1 MDLFAP
7 RPSVPHHSSLF
18 APAPI
23 SRFHLST
30 TLFMSATNLTDSFVA
45 VTGASPSLAQQYLA
59 RNNNDL
65 EAAIEDFY
73 DGEKNAPAA
82 KTKPIKPASRGIR
95 TLRDLGDDDDEE
107 DRTNPNLFTGGEKS
121 ALQVENPDKDKQ
133 PLMVERILQRARE
146 QMGEEDDRESAV
158 APPASFSGGGFK
170 LGDLSQALQP
180 VAGAPRAPE
189 KVSREIVFWRQ
200 GFTVGDGPLN
210 RYDDPAN
217 VRVLEDLRQGRV
229 PVLILGVDF
238 GQDVDVSVQRRTDED
253 YVERAPVGGF
263 LGSGQR
269 LGLPVPGDSASPA
282 PEAVVPAVP
291 AAAPAPAETGDSPVQ
306 IRFANGKRVA
316 RRFNSLDSVAEVYA
330 FVRLHEHN
338 DPLREFVLSHA
349 FPVLPIAESAEQTVA
364 DAKLKNAVLV
374 QRWK

>member
-1 MDLFAP
+1 M
-7 RPSVPHHSSLF
+7 SHS
-18 APAPI
+18 
-23 SRFHLST
+23 
-30 TLFMSATNLTDSFVA
+30 NLTDNFVA
-45 VTGASPSLAQQYLA
+45 VTGASLSLAQQYLA

-65 EAAIEDFY
+65 EAALEDFY
-73 DGEKNAPAA
+73 DRESAAPAPP
-82 KTKPIKPASRGIR
+82 KPRAAPGGIR
-95 TLRDLGDDDDEE
+95 TLRDFDEEEE

-121 ALQVENPDKDKQ
+121 ALQVENPDNDKQ

-146 QMGEEDDRESAV
+146 QMGEADDRESAR
-158 APPASFSGGGFK
+158 APPATFSGGGFK
-170 LGDLSQALQP
+170 LGDLSTALEA
-180 VAGAPRAPE
+180 VAAAPRAPE
-189 KVSREIVFWRQ
+189 KVTREIVFWRQ

-253 YVERAPVGGF
+253 YVERRPAGGF
-263 LGSGQR
+263 HGSGQR
-269 LGLPVPGDSASPA
+269 LGLPVPGDTPA
-282 PEAVVPAVP
+282 LPTPEAPVAP
-291 AAAPAPAETGDSPVQ
+291 AAPASPEPESGDSPVQ

-316 RRFNSLDSVAEVYA
+316 RRFNSTDSVADVYA
-330 FVRLHEHN
+330 FVRGHENN

-349 FPVLPIAESAEQTVA
+349 FPVLPIPESEQTVS
-364 DAKLKNAVLV
+364 DAKLKNAVIV

>member
-1 MDLFAP
+1 
-7 RPSVPHHSSLF
+7 
-18 APAPI
+18 
-23 SRFHLST
+23 
-30 TLFMSATNLTDSFVA
+30 MSATNLTDSFVA
-45 VTGASPSLAQQYLA
+45 ITGASPSLAQQYLA

-73 DGEKNAPAA
+73 DREKAAPAPTA
-82 KTKPIKPASRGIR
+82 KTPAARRGVR
-95 TLRDLGDDDDEE
+95 TLRDLGDDGDDD
-107 DRTNPNLFTGGEKS
+107 DRTNQNLFTGGEKS
-121 ALQVENPDKDKQ
+121 ALQVENPDNAQQ

-146 QMGEEDDRESAV
+146 QMGEADDRESAR
-158 APPASFSGGGFK
+158 APPATFAGGGYK
-170 LGDLSQALQP
+170 LGDLAHALEA
-180 VAGAPRAPE
+180 VAPAPRAPE

-238 GQDVDVSVQRRTDED
+238 GQDVDVSVLRRTDED
-253 YVERAPVGGF
+253 YVERRPAGGF
-263 LGSGQR
+263 HGLGQR
-269 LGLPVPGDSASPA
+269 LGLPVPGDSVRGT
-282 PEAVVPAVP
+282 PEAEAVP
-291 AAAPAPAETGDSPVQ
+291 AAAAPDPLPEGDSPVQ

-316 RRFNSLDSVAEVYA
+316 RRFNASDSVADVYA
-330 FVRLHEHN
+330 FVRGHEHN

-349 FPVLPIAESAEQTVA
+349 FPVQPIAESAEQTVA